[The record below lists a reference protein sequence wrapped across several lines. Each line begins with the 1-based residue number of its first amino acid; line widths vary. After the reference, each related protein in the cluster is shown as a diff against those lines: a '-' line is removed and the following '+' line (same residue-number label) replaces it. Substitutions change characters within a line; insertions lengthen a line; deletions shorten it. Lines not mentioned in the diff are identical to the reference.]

1 MQADR
6 REMTGPD
13 VPLSI
18 LDLAI
23 VGRDD
28 TVPQALEASV
38 AVAQAAE
45 ERGYQRVWY
54 AEHHSM
60 SSIASAATAVLIA
73 HIAAHTDHILLGS
86 GGIMLPN
93 HSPLAIAEQFG
104 TLASLHP
111 GRIELGLGRAP
122 GSDQATT
129 RALRRAPED
138 AAAFPR
144 DVLELQAYLSGES
157 IVAGVT
163 AVPGAGT
170 NVPLTILG
178 SSLYGAQLAAEL
190 GLPYG
195 FASHF
200 APAELQNAVALYRRT
215 FRPSEQL
222 DRPHVLAGVN
232 VVIAD
237 TEDEAAA
244 MFDGVKRSR
253 VASFLGRGHR
263 FTEEELD
270 QLVASP
276 QGHQIIGMMRH
287 TAVGAPGTV
296 RPQLDEFSRYADA
309 DELIVVHNATSIES
323 RLRSVHLLADAYPSS
338 AT

>member
-1 MQADR
+1 
-6 REMTGPD
+6 MTAPR

-28 TVPQALEASV
+28 TVSEALNASV

-45 ERGYQRVWY
+45 ERGYRRVWY

-73 HIAAHTDHILLGS
+73 HVAAHTDRIPLGS

-93 HSPLAIAEQFG
+93 HSPLTIAEQFG

-122 GSDQATT
+122 GSDEATV
-129 RALRRAPED
+129 RALRRD
-138 AAAFPR
+138 FGAAASFPR
-144 DVLELQAYLSGES
+144 DVLELQAYLSDES

-163 AVPGAGT
+163 AVPGEGT
-170 NVPLTILG
+170 HVPITILG

-200 APAELQNAVALYRRT
+200 APAELQNAVALYRRSFT
-215 FRPSEQL
+215 PSAQL
-222 DRPHVLAGVN
+222 DRPSVLAGVN
-232 VVIAD
+232 VVIAP
-237 TEDEAAA
+237 TDEEATT
-244 MFDGVKRSR
+244 MFERVKRSR

-270 QLVASP
+270 QLVVSP
-276 QGHQIIGMMRH
+276 QGHQITGMMRH
-287 TAVGAPGTV
+287 TAVGTPQTV
-296 RPQLDEFSRYADA
+296 RDQLDDFAHYADA
-309 DELIVVHNATSIES
+309 DELIVVHNATSIDS
-323 RLRSVHLLADAYPSS
+323 RLQSVHLLADAYAPGE
-338 AT
+338 